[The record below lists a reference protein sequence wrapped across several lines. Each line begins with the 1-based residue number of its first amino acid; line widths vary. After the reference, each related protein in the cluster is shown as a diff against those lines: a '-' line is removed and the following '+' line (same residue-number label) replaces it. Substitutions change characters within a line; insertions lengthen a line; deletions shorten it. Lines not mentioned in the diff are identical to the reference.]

1 MTVNLSGPAVLFS
14 LEEAGRVTVWNIN
27 AAYAAER
34 EANMAD
40 LKCAVENCTYNDRCL
55 CCKGDIMVGGKHAED
70 CDGTCCESFFPQREG
85 VDSFK
90 SSVVHPSQT
99 ISIDC
104 EAVKCIYNTNYKCH
118 ADHVD
123 IKGSGAD
130 DFEQTACAT
139 FTEK

>member
-1 MTVNLSGPAVLFS
+1 M
-14 LEEAGRVTVWNIN
+14 RKII

-55 CCKGDIMVGGKHAED
+55 CCKGDIMVGGKHAD
-70 CDGTCCESFFPQREG
+70 NSNGTCCESFSPQREG
-85 VDSFK
+85 MDSFK

-123 IKGSGAD
+123 IMGNGAN
-130 DFEQTACAT
+130 DFGQTACAT
-139 FTEK
+139 FTEQ